1 MVKIYK
7 KIRKKRKIKFKKGEV
22 IEKNESGSNS
32 KDTHKRNA
40 KVVNVSGD
48 SNKGT

>member
-7 KIRKKRKIKFKKGEV
+7 KIKKKCKIKFKRGEV
-22 IEKNESGSNS
+22 IEKDESGPDS